1 MQIYHLPWNEK
12 KLSNSQ
18 IKCSV
23 KSWVDCAF
31 YSLSLPPGVPYLTKM
46 DDIKPGKM
54 ALKKTIKK
62 SNLHHWIWITPTP
75 EVNIYRFAFT
85 EIKFTLKSCHCHFQN
100 QRNLGMPK
108 PFQGVHPFLTQTLC
122 PLNSYHQTADSTQ
135 QFLKEVFNF
144 SSRYSN
150 FIIFDCKIWQFH
162 FWKGRGHC
170 WSLNISNKPPLL
182 WVYEL
187 LKVAKGFPIAI
198 WKGCVQCS
206 GLNKS
211 ANIF

>member
-1 MQIYHLPWNEK
+1 MAVASLREF
-12 KLSNSQ
+12 
-18 IKCSV
+18 
-23 KSWVDCAF
+23 KS
-31 YSLSLPPGVPYLTKM
+31 
-46 DDIKPGKM
+46 
-54 ALKKTIKK
+54 
-62 SNLHHWIWITPTP
+62 
-75 EVNIYRFAFT
+75 
-85 EIKFTLKSCHCHFQN
+85 FQN

-211 ANIF
+211 ANIFKTFFSCSAGLVVDPLIVTYNIIRL

>member
-1 MQIYHLPWNEK
+1 MPWNEE

-31 YSLSLPPGVPYLTKM
+31 YSLSLPPRVADLTKNGWYQTW
-46 DDIKPGKM
+46 KNGFE
-54 ALKKTIKK
+54 KKNKK
-62 SNLHHWIWITPTP
+62 SNLNHWIWITPTP
-75 EVNIYRFAFT
+75 EGNINRFAF
-85 EIKFTLKSCHCHFQN
+85 IKIRFTLKSCHCHFQN

-108 PFQGVHPFLTQTLC
+108 PFQGVHPFFTQTLC
-122 PLNSYHQTADSTQ
+122 PLNSYHQTADTTQ

-170 WSLNISNKPPLL
+170 WS
-182 WVYEL
+182 
-187 LKVAKGFPIAI
+187 
-198 WKGCVQCS
+198 
-206 GLNKS
+206 
-211 ANIF
+211 